1 MEIDGDLEV
10 VRIAITASA
19 LLDGSDLGIQSFRD
33 GVGDAMGKVGQ
44 HIWQVASDQLGGVD
58 HRRQAAVRRPEVPA
72 LPEFGCPRH
81 RGIAP
86 QFPQRLLERPRPAC
100 LEFSTLQFIEARFG
114 LLGHVLQRPYEVL
127 TANVRMTENVISLAK
142 RQKNLKRLLFSSTSE
157 VYAGS
162 LVYMDMPIPT
172 PETMPIALTNL
183 SEPRTSYMLSKLY
196 GECMCNMSQLPVTNI
211 RLHNVYG
218 PRMGMSHV
226 IPELLYKA
234 WGLKDGA
241 SLDVYSVDHMRTF
254 CYVSDAVR
262 MMRGLIDSPVAEGR
276 TVNIGNQSPEITI
289 GELAQVVVSTVGR
302 NLELVPK
309 PATPGSPSRRCPST
323 ELLNELT
330 GISGLVDLRSGVQQT
345 YNWYLENVFVNDGVT
360 AK

>member
-1 MEIDGDLEV
+1 MKILITGGAGFIGGHLAKSLSLDGVEVDMLDNLKRGVKDKFIEDCTAGGNVSLICGDLNDMASLEALDSDYDV
-10 VRIAITASA
+10 IYHLAAI
-19 LLDGSDLGIQSFRD
+19 I
-33 GVGDAMGKVGQ
+33 GV
-44 HIWQVASDQLGGVD
+44 S
-58 HRRQAAVRRPEVPA
+58 
-72 LPEFGCPRH
+72 
-81 RGIAP
+81 
-86 QFPQRLLERPRPAC
+86 
-100 LEFSTLQFIEARFG
+100 
-114 LLGHVLQRPYEVL
+114 HVLQRPYEVL
-127 TANVRMTENVISLAK
+127 TANVRMTENVITLAK

-162 LVYMDMPIPT
+162 LISMNMPVPT
-172 PETMPIALTNL
+172 PETMPIALTEL

-234 WGLKDGA
+234 WKLKDGA

-262 MMRGLIDSPVAEGR
+262 MMRGLIDAAEAEGK

-289 GELAQVVVSTVGR
+289 GELANIVVSTVGR
-302 NLELVPK
+302 NLELVPR

-323 ELLNELT
+323 KLLNELT
-330 GISGLVDLRSGVQQT
+330 KISGLVDLRSGVQQT
-345 YNWYLENVFVNDGVT
+345 YDWYLENVFINDGVT

>member
-1 MEIDGDLEV
+1 
-10 VRIAITASA
+10 
-19 LLDGSDLGIQSFRD
+19 
-33 GVGDAMGKVGQ
+33 
-44 HIWQVASDQLGGVD
+44 
-58 HRRQAAVRRPEVPA
+58 
-72 LPEFGCPRH
+72 
-81 RGIAP
+81 
-86 QFPQRLLERPRPAC
+86 
-100 LEFSTLQFIEARFG
+100 
-114 LLGHVLQRPYEVL
+114 
-127 TANVRMTENVISLAK
+127 MTENVISLAK

>member
-1 MEIDGDLEV
+1 MKILITGGAGFIGGHLAKSLSSDGEEVHLLDNLKRGVRDKFIEDCIAGGSVSLVYGDLNDLDSMASLDTDYDV
-10 VRIAITASA
+10 IYHLAAI
-19 LLDGSDLGIQSFRD
+19 I
-33 GVGDAMGKVGQ
+33 GV
-44 HIWQVASDQLGGVD
+44 
-58 HRRQAAVRRPEVPA
+58 
-72 LPEFGCPRH
+72 
-81 RGIAP
+81 
-86 QFPQRLLERPRPAC
+86 
-100 LEFSTLQFIEARFG
+100 
-114 LLGHVLQRPYEVL
+114 GHVLQRPYEVL